1 MTQDVTIRVYAGEET
16 PRFLYEG
23 GPMTARL
30 EHLHRL
36 PATRLVADRSVG
48 TGWEERRWRRVL
60 EYTATAWGAPVA

>member
-1 MTQDVTIRVYAGEET
+1 
-16 PRFLYEG
+16 
-23 GPMTARL
+23 MTARL